1 MNFQHRCEV
10 LWSCSQLLLTIDAR
24 IFEFG
29 KLWLICSSFLD
40 FSLTQLMFFLGGGAE
55 EMLALYKEDRLLM
68 TTPAISAKGLGWL
81 VLLTCKFIY
90 L

>member
-1 MNFQHRCEV
+1 MPEYLNWEIV
-10 LWSCSQLLLTIDAR
+10 VNLLFILG
-24 IFEFG
+24 F
-29 KLWLICSSFLD
+29 
-40 FSLTQLMFFLGGGAE
+40 FSYSVDVFLGWGGAE
-55 EMLALYKEDRLLM
+55 EMLALYREDRLLT